1 MAGSAETTLNQ
12 SAALAPSPARPIAG
26 SDPLAWL
33 HPAPES
39 RSIVDIS
46 PSEIVR
52 RRSAAWSGLHVET
65 VQVMRHTPFEYGF
78 RAPCHLL
85 IATELGERHDGE
97 TFVEGLPRSTLRDCT
112 HKLTFVPAGHDFRGW
127 QIPRALARTTW
138 FYIDPRGPLADP
150 ALRFGEIEFKPRLFF
165 YDRDL
170 RETALKFKS
179 QVENPGSMPRQYA
192 EALGIMLTQELVRI
206 NSGAARREP
215 ANRGGL
221 APWQQKRVAAYIEE
235 RVANDIPL
243 ATLAELVQLSPYHF
257 CRSFKRSFGMPPHR
271 YHEIR
276 RIERAKQLLADR
288 ELSVTTIA
296 LDVGFSQTSGFSA
309 AFHRLTGQTP
319 SCYRRDLD

>member
-52 RRSAAWSGLHVET
+52 RHSAAWSGLHVET

-85 IATELGERHDGE
+85 IATELGERYDGE
-97 TFVEGLPRSTLRDCT
+97 TFVEGLPRSTMRDFT
-112 HKLTFVPAGHDFRGW
+112 HKLTFVPAGHDFRSW
-127 QIPRALARTTW
+127 QKPRVLTRVTH

-170 RETALKFKS
+170 LETALKLKS
-179 QVENPGSMPRQYA
+179 LVENPGSMHRQYA
-192 EALGIMLTQELVRI
+192 EALGIVLTHELVRI
-206 NSGAARREP
+206 NGDAGRRGQV
-215 ANRGGL
+215 NRGGL
-221 APWQQKRVAAYIEE
+221 ASWQQKRKAAHHP
-235 RVANDIPL
+235 A
-243 ATLAELVQLSPYHF
+243 H
-257 CRSFKRSFGMPPHR
+257 
-271 YHEIR
+271 
-276 RIERAKQLLADR
+276 
-288 ELSVTTIA
+288 IA
-296 LDVGFSQTSGFSA
+296 V
-309 AFHRLTGQTP
+309 H
-319 SCYRRDLD
+319 